1 MNRREFIGKCSAAA
15 AAVVSIGPL
24 AGCARRTTAPVTSPQ
39 PPPTPTTPHLG
50 DITPVK
56 VGHNRWNPDGVDV
69 DVSVAANMD
78 PTRLVQTA
86 IDNYGGIDAWV
97 RAGDRVV
104 IKPNLAWARQPAQ
117 AATTSPQILAAVIS
131 LCQDAGAAEV
141 LVVEHSCDTAAVTF
155 EMSGAQQVC
164 QQAGVPLISLDNDRL
179 YRQVPLSRGINFA
192 TDLVAKDVLDC
203 DVYINLPIAKAHS
216 ATLLTLALK
225 NQMGAVWDRGR
236 YHSAGQSSAPGLN
249 LHQNIASLGASLRP
263 TLNIID
269 ATRVLLSN
277 GPKGPGLTQE
287 MNTVIA
293 SADIVAADAYAAKL
307 IGKQPADIP
316 HITMAAEMG
325 LGNADLTSLQVATT

>member
-1 MNRREFIGKCSAAA
+1 MDTMNRREFLGKCSTVA
-15 AAVVSIGPL
+15 AAVVSLGTL
-24 AGCARRTTAPVTSPQ
+24 VGCSRRTTSPQ
-39 PPPTPTTPHLG
+39 PPPTPTAPSVGDTTPS
-50 DITPVK
+50 K

-78 PTRLVQTA
+78 PTSLVQTA

-97 RAGDRVV
+97 RSGDRVV

-117 AATTSPQILAAVIS
+117 AATTNPQVLAAVIS

-141 LVVEHSCDTAAVTF
+141 LVVEHSCDTAVITF
-155 EMSGAQQVC
+155 EMSGAQEVC

-225 NQMGAVWDRGR
+225 NQMGIVWDRGR
-236 YHSAGQSSAPGLN
+236 YHSAGIASAPGHN

-269 ATRVLLSN
+269 ATRVLLSH

-287 MNTVIA
+287 MNTVIV

-307 IGKQPADIP
+307 MGEQPTDVP

-325 LGNADLTSLQVATT
+325 LGSADLTSLQVATA